1 MKDATEFHIKP
12 ASREQTITFIAGN
25 LAISISL
32 LVVIVVTGEVN
43 PTVDLTDLLFEG
55 ASAIV
60 AFAIFSAA
68 AMVVVS
74 AASMP
79 TLLLGLFLFQIGRL
93 LDVVDEVVLFPMSFW
108 SVAGDALTL
117 VGEMILAGVA
127 FYFVR
132 VSNRIANLDGLTKL
146 FNRNYHVHRLE
157 EMLHQSAHSGDHA
170 AVIAI
175 DLDKFKDI
183 NDEHGH
189 AYGDVALQHTARLLN
204 RFSKKSVIVSRT
216 GGEEFEI
223 AVAETNTDEVM
234 ALAEDI
240 RATLEANPPQKLEK
254 LTASIGVALS
264 RDDDTFKTLRK
275 RADEGSYVAKQSGR
289 NQVRMVD

>member
-32 LVVIVVTGEVN
+32 LVVIVVTGEVSVE
-43 PTVDLTDLLFEG
+43 VDITDLLFEG

-60 AFAIFSAA
+60 AFAIFAA
-68 AMVVVS
+68 ASMVVAS

-79 TLLLGLFLFQIGRL
+79 MLLLGLFLFQIGRL
-93 LDVVDEVVLFPMSFW
+93 LDVVDEIILIQMSLW

-117 VGEMILAGVA
+117 AGEMILAGVA

-132 VSNRIANLDGLTKL
+132 VSNRIANLDGMTKL
-146 FNRNYHVHRLE
+146 FNRSYHVHRLE
-157 EMLHQSAHSGDHA
+157 EMLHQSARNGSHA
-170 AVIAI
+170 AVVAI
-175 DLDKFKDI
+175 DLDRFKDI

-189 AYGDVALQHTARLLN
+189 AYGDVVLQHTAKLLN
-204 RFSKKSVIVSRT
+204 QFSRKDTIVSRT
-216 GGEEFEI
+216 GGEEFEV
-223 AVAETNTDEVM
+223 AVADTNSED
-234 ALAEDI
+234 AINLAESI
-240 RATLEANPPQKLEK
+240 RATLESNPPAKLEK

-289 NQVRMVD
+289 NQVRMID